1 MKTTRTAAGAS
12 PGRPAYAMPHVF
24 PPSRRA
30 PRGEALVRRAF
41 QASGFAALLAVATV
55 FVFLA
60 VFTLPMFT
68 SGGIFAVLS
77 PTWNPV
83 RNQFGILSMAAATFG
98 LSLSAFAL
106 AYPLGVGVC
115 LFLNG
120 LGPRRVAGM
129 LRTVVRLMTAV
140 PTVVYGFVAAATL
153 VPAVRGAFGGSG
165 FSWLSAMLVL
175 TLLILPTVVLILDG
189 EMVAV
194 AGRTRLTAA
203 ALGLGQGAAL
213 LFVVLPGCR
222 RGLFAAAA
230 LGFGRAV
237 GDALIPLMLAG
248 NAVALPRS
256 LLDSMRPLTSHI
268 ALVAATDSTSL
279 AYASL
284 FACGMILFCVTA
296 GVNLALAWVRRDTPR
311 GDQA

>member
-1 MKTTRTAAGAS
+1 MSHLTTT
-12 PGRPAYAMPHVF
+12 
-24 PPSRRA
+24 SRHA

-41 QASGFAALLAVATV
+41 QASGFAALLAVAMV

-68 SGGIFAVLS
+68 SGGMFAVLS
-77 PTWNPV
+77 PVWNPI
-83 RNQFGILSMAAATFG
+83 RGQFGILPMAAATFG

-106 AYPLGVGVC
+106 AYPLGIGAC
-115 LFLNG
+115 LFVNG
-120 LGPRRVAGM
+120 LGPRRAAGA
-129 LRTVVRLMTAV
+129 LRAVVRLMTAV

-175 TLLILPTVVLILDG
+175 ALLILPTVVLILDG
-189 EMVAV
+189 QMTAV
-194 AGRTRLTAA
+194 AGRTRLTTA
-203 ALGLGQGAAL
+203 ALGLGPGAAL

-284 FACGMILFCVTA
+284 FACGMILFGVTA
-296 GVNLALAWVRRDTPR
+296 GVNLALAWVRRETPR
-311 GDQA
+311 GGQA